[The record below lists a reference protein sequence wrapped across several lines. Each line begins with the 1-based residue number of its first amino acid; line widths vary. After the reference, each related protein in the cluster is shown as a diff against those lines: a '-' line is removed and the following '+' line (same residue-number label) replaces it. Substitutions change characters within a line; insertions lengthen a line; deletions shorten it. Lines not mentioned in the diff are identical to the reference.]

1 MLDKLKSIDVY
12 GHPINVLFKGGTRH
26 NTLFGSVFTLL
37 TILTVLL
44 FASSR
49 MIEMIEHTD

>member
-12 GHPINVLFKGGTRH
+12 GHPINVLYKGGTRH
-26 NTLFGSVFTLL
+26 NTLFGSLFTLL
-37 TILTVLL
+37 TTVTVLI

-49 MIEMIEHTD
+49 IIEMIQHTD